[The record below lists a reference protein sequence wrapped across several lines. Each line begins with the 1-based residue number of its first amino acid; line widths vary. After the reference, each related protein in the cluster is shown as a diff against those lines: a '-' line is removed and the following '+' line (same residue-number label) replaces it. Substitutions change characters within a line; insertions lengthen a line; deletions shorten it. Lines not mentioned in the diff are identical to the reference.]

1 MTRPNAALIPPLAA
15 FTLGLLPLAAPPVL
29 AASSAAELGHAG
41 LVVAPREAAGELVL
55 RSRSGA
61 VSQQAVRLGTDMKV
75 TVSGPLAR
83 VTITQAFLNTS
94 REWMEATYL
103 FPMPPDSAVDSLKMV
118 VGDRIIIGEIQPRAE
133 ARATY
138 EKAREEGKTVSLMEQ
153 QRPNMFTTKVANVGP
168 GETILISIEY
178 QLAVEQ
184 NDDRYGLHLPLVVAP
199 RYVPPHTVLVEGP
212 EGPQFIP
219 EGLDDAMAV
228 TAPLISPPTS
238 PPTSPEEAAR
248 AEPAPLSI
256 SVQLNP
262 GFTLAQVT
270 SPSHEISVSAPQDGK
285 AGALVTLNEAE
296 GAGNRDFELTW
307 TAASRSATTALFQET
322 WQGDHYLMAVVSP
335 PKAEDL
341 PPPPKRELVFVID
354 NSGSMGGESMQQAK
368 ASLALALRSLKPD
381 DTFNVIRFDDSL
393 EQLFPA
399 AVAASTEN
407 VAHAQEFAEKL
418 EAQGGTEMV
427 PALRA
432 ALVDPRPDDPRLRQ
446 VIFLTDGAISNEQE
460 MLGILGHDKG
470 RSRVF
475 MIGIGSAPNSYLMSR
490 MAEVGQGSYV
500 PIADIALVQERM
512 KALLLRLTQPAVT
525 DLRLISTNQA
535 VDLTPTP
542 LLDKDK
548 SPLLGGMLKAHQLP
562 DLYAGEPLVVMGYT
576 HQMQGRLIIQGRIGD
591 RPWSEVLD
599 LSQAQPAPG
608 VAKQWARRR
617 ITDVELSSTLGHLD
631 WEQSKEAI
639 AALGLTFELVTSQ
652 TSLVAVDHTPR
663 RPEGA
668 RLTREELPLPLPKGW
683 DFDALFGGPTPAS
696 PTLDG
701 SKAGRADLM
710 PLPQTGT
717 WSRLLQ
723 VSGAALALF
732 GLLGLWLGRRNR
744 LGRGGDA

>member
-1 MTRPNAALIPPLAA
+1 MTHLNSRFLPPLAATVA
-15 FTLGLLPLAAPPVL
+15 FTLGLLPLTAPPVL
-29 AASSAAELGHAG
+29 AAGSPAELGRVG
-41 LVVAPREAAGELVL
+41 LATAPQEAAGELVL
-55 RSRSGA
+55 RSRSGE

-83 VTITQAFLNTS
+83 ITVTQAFLNTS
-94 REWMEATYL
+94 RSWVEATYL
-103 FPMPPDSAVDSLKMV
+103 FPMPTDSAVDSLKMV

-138 EKAREEGKTVSLMEQ
+138 EKARDEGKTVSLMEQ

-168 GETILISIEY
+168 GETVMISIEY
-178 QLAVEQ
+178 QVAVEL

-219 EGLDDAMAV
+219 EGLDDAEAV
-228 TAPLISPPTS
+228 TAPLISPQQ
-238 PPTSPEEAAR
+238 AATR
-248 AEPAPLSI
+248 EPAPLSI

-262 GFTLAQVT
+262 GFALSQVS
-270 SPSHEISVSAPQDGK
+270 SPSHKVIVSPAQDDKTGP
-285 AGALVTLNEAE
+285 LVTLNESE

-307 TAASRSATTALFQET
+307 TASTRTATTALFQET
-322 WQGDHYLMAVVSP
+322 WSGDHYLMAVVNP

-354 NSGSMGGESMQQAK
+354 NSGSMGGESMEQAK
-368 ASLALALRSLKPD
+368 ASLALALQSLKPD

-393 EQLFPA
+393 ELLFPT
-399 AVAASTEN
+399 AVAASRDKVER
-407 VAHAQEFAEKL
+407 ALGFAAQLTAD
-418 EAQGGTEMV
+418 GGTEMV

-432 ALVDPRPDDPRLRQ
+432 ALVDPTPKDERLRQ

-475 MIGIGSAPNSYLMSR
+475 MVGIGSAPNSYLMSR
-490 MAEVGQGSYV
+490 MAEVGQGSYI
-500 PIADIALVQERM
+500 PIADIAQVQERM
-512 KALLLRLTQPAVT
+512 KTLLNRLTQPAVT

-535 VDLTPTP
+535 IDLTPTP
-542 LLDKDK
+542 LVDQD
-548 SPLLGGMLKAHQLP
+548 SQAVLGGMVKAHQLP

-576 HQMQGRLIIQGRIGD
+576 RQMQGRLIVQGRIGD
-591 RPWSEVLD
+591 TPWSQVLD
-599 LSQAQPAPG
+599 LSQAQAAPG

-617 ITDVELSSTLGHLD
+617 ITDVELASTLGKLD
-631 WEQSKEAI
+631 WEQTKEAI

-668 RLTREELPLPLPKGW
+668 RLTQEELPLPLPKGW

-696 PTLDG
+696 PTLKD
-701 SKAGRADLM
+701 SETGRADLM

-717 WSRLLQ
+717 WSTVLQ
-723 VSGAALALF
+723 LSGAVLALF
-732 GLLGLWLGRRNR
+732 GLFGLWLGRRQ
-744 LGRGGDA
+744 RGGVA